1 MSFFPCNLFADD
13 QHSVLGVCPQ
23 KNIVMDFVS
32 SLLFLCVQFESLC
45 LSSSEFNPFIF
56 VEFNPFIFVEFT
68 GVFGYISITFLY
80 SVLWSTL
87 FFPITSFL
95 PSLQPPAE
103 LVGFSLFPF
112 IIPSS
117 GLKII
122 HSISVL

>member
-1 MSFFPCNLFADD
+1 MSNLRVYVFR
-13 QHSVLGVCPQ
+13 V
-23 KNIVMDFVS
+23 VS
-32 SLLFLCVQFESLC
+32 LIHVYLLSLIHLH
-45 LSSSEFNPFIF
+45 I
-56 VEFNPFIFVEFT
+56 VEFT
-68 GVFGYISITFLY
+68 DVFGYISITFFY
-80 SVLWSTL
+80 SVLRSTL

-103 LVGFSLFPF
+103 LVGYSLFPF